1 MKKLPIKTPSFRF
14 LEESF
19 KEWLDLLG
27 YAPSTVQTLP
37 RCVREFLYYLEQK
50 GHNQINEIDTLIIT
64 QYYDQL
70 SQRKNERRGGG
81 LSNNYLNIHLNAL
94 DRLVEYLRKRAR
106 MELPALEIKKEVPN
120 PRPIVP
126 LTTGQIKSLY
136 EATRTYESKQPHLA
150 LRDRAMLSIFYD
162 CGLRRNEGIGL
173 DLSDVHLD
181 NRLLYVKYAKG
192 GQARFVPFGQETS
205 RHLTSYIYDARSV
218 MARAPNTH
226 ALLLSSQGTRASGGA
241 LNTRLKHLQGHTE
254 DPILQQQEIHLHLL
268 RHSIATHLLFEGME
282 LEKVARFL
290 GHKSLESTQVYT
302 HILSDA
308 ETI

>member
-1 MKKLPIKTPSFRF
+1 MSF
-14 LEESF
+14 LLQIV
-19 KEWLDLLG
+19 KE
-27 YAPSTVQTLP
+27 
-37 RCVREFLYYLEQK
+37 
-50 GHNQINEIDTLIIT
+50 
-64 QYYDQL
+64 L

-136 EATRTYESKQPHLA
+136 EATTTYEDQHPLYAK
-150 LRDRAMLSIFYD
+150 RDRAILALYYD
-162 CGLRRNEGIGL
+162 CGLRCNEGVQLNVSDLYL
-173 DLSDVHLD
+173 DS
-181 NRLLYVKYAKG
+181 RLLHVKQAKG
-192 GQARFVPFGQETS
+192 GQERFVPLGKATVK
-205 RHLTSYIYDARSV
+205 HLVNYLYDARPSLMNEEKV
-218 MARAPNTH
+218 G
-226 ALLLSSQGTRASGGA
+226 ALLLSIKGNRINGLA
-241 LNTRLKHLQGHTE
+241 LNRRLKYMQGHTE

-268 RHSIATHLLFEGME
+268 RHSIATHLLLEGMD